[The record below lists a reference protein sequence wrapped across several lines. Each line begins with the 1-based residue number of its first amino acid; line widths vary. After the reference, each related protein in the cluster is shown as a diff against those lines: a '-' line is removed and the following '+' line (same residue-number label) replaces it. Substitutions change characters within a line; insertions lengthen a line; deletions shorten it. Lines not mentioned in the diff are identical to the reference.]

1 MHNGTRT
8 ENNLHG
14 GDYNMYE
21 GYKKLN
27 KDEYREFEA
36 WIHDNNKELYENKI
50 AYEVCWK
57 ENEYYY
63 VKLFDESIYTL
74 DDIMLDINDN
84 LGYNTPQL
92 NANPKEE

>member
-1 MHNGTRT
+1 MLSGRKA
-8 ENNLHG
+8 ELNLYG

-36 WIHDNNKELYENKI
+36 WIQNNNQELYENKI

-63 VKLFDESIYTL
+63 VKLLDESIYTIN
-74 DDIMLDINDN
+74 DILLDINQG
-84 LGYNTPQL
+84 LV
-92 NANPKEE
+92 

>member
-8 ENNLHG
+8 ENNQHG

-21 GYKKLN
+21 GYKKLD

-36 WIHDNNKELYENKI
+36 WIQNNNQELYENKI

-63 VKLFDESIYTL
+63 VKLLDESIYTINDTL
-74 DDIMLDINDN
+74 LDINQG
-84 LGYNTPQL
+84 LV
-92 NANPKEE
+92 

>member
-8 ENNLHG
+8 ENNQHG
-14 GDYNMYE
+14 GNYNMYE

-27 KDEYREFEA
+27 KEEYREFEA
-36 WIHDNNKELYENKI
+36 WIQNNNQELYENKI

-63 VKLFDESIYTL
+63 VKLLDESIYTIN
-74 DDIMLDINDN
+74 DILLDINQG
-84 LGYNTPQL
+84 LV
-92 NANPKEE
+92 

>member
-14 GDYNMYE
+14 GDYNME
-21 GYKKLN
+21 PEFIKLN
-27 KDEYREFEA
+27 KDEYREFES
-36 WIHDNNKELYENKI
+36 WIQNNNQELYENKI

-63 VKLFDESIYTL
+63 VKLLDESIYTIN
-74 DDIMLDINDN
+74 DILLDINQG
-84 LGYNTPQL
+84 LV
-92 NANPKEE
+92 